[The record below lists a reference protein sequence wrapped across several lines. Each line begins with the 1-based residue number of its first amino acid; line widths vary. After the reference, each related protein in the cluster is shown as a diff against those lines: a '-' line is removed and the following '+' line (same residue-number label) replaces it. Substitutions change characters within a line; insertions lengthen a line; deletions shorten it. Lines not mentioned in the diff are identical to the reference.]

1 MSVSVQFINTGSS
14 ANAGNGDSLRT
25 AFTKINGN
33 FLALSTST
41 GFVLAPATTSTLGGV
56 KAGVG
61 VVIATDGTISSTG
74 SNAGTTINILDQT
87 SAPSVDI
94 ISYTGRSI
102 LTTGT
107 QLMFTFDKTLYR
119 SATIDISATNE
130 ANQTDDVATGY
141 AVTWAGN
148 LATAVGMGPVA
159 FSPDGSLGNAQ
170 WDITASALGTDISIK
185 IKNAVGNSA
194 VGNPVTWRAKASLFR
209 L

>member
-1 MSVSVQFINTGSS
+1 MSVTVQFINTGSS

-41 GFVLAPATTSTLGGV
+41 GFVLTPATTSTLGGV

-61 VVIATDGTISSTG
+61 VVIATDGTISATG
-74 SNAGTTINILDQT
+74 TNAGSTVSILDQNN
-87 SAPSVDI
+87 APSVDI
-94 ISYTGRSI
+94 VSYSGRSV

-107 QLMFTFDKTLYR
+107 QLMFSFDKTMYR

-141 AVTWAGN
+141 SVTWAGN
-148 LATAVGMGPVA
+148 LATAIGLGPVA
-159 FSPDGSLGNAQ
+159 FNPDGSLGNAQ
-170 WDITASALGTDISIK
+170 WDITASSLGTDISVK

-194 VGNPVTWRAKASLFR
+194 VGNPITWRAKASLFR

>member
-1 MSVSVQFINTGSS
+1 MSVTVQFINTGSS

-41 GFVLAPATTSTLGGV
+41 GFVLTPATTSTLGGV

-61 VVIATDGTISSTG
+61 VVIATDGTISATG
-74 SNAGTTINILDQT
+74 TNAGSTVSVLDQT
-87 SAPSVDI
+87 NAPSVDI
-94 ISYTGRSI
+94 VSYSGRSV

-107 QLMFTFDKTLYR
+107 QLMFTFNKTQYR

-148 LATAVGMGPVA
+148 LATAIGLGPVA
-159 FSPDGSLGNAQ
+159 FGPDGSLANAQ
-170 WDITASALGTDISIK
+170 WDITATALGSDISVK
-185 IKNAVGNSA
+185 IKNAVGNA
-194 VGNPVTWRAKASLFR
+194 AIGNPITWRAKASLFR

>member
-1 MSVSVQFINTGSS
+1 MLAMVIVY
-14 ANAGNGDSLRT
+14 

-41 GFVLAPATTSTLGGV
+41 GFVLTPATTSTLGGV

-61 VVIATDGTISSTG
+61 VVIATDGTISATG
-74 SNAGTTINILDQT
+74 TNAGSTVSVLDQT
-87 SAPSVDI
+87 NAPSVDI
-94 ISYTGRSI
+94 VSYSGRSV

-107 QLMFTFDKTLYR
+107 QLMFTFNKTQYR

-148 LATAVGMGPVA
+148 LATAIGLGPVA
-159 FSPDGSLGNAQ
+159 FSPDGSLANAQ
-170 WDITASALGTDISIK
+170 WDITATALGSDISVK

-194 VGNPVTWRAKASLFR
+194 VGNPITWRAKASLFR

>member
-1 MSVSVQFINTGSS
+1 MSVTVQFINTGSS

-25 AFTKINGN
+25 AFTKINSN

-41 GFVLAPATTSTLGGV
+41 GFVLTPATTSTLGGV

-61 VVIATDGTISSTG
+61 VVIATDGTISATG
-74 SNAGTTINILDQT
+74 TNAGSTVSVLDQT
-87 SAPSVDI
+87 NAPSVDI
-94 ISYTGRSI
+94 VSYSGRSV

-107 QLMFTFDKTLYR
+107 QLMFTFNKTQYR

-148 LATAVGMGPVA
+148 LATAIGLGPVA
-159 FSPDGSLGNAQ
+159 FSPDGSLANAQ
-170 WDITASALGTDISIK
+170 WDITATALGSDISVK

-194 VGNPVTWRAKASLFR
+194 VGNPITWRAKASLFR